1 MRLGGSATAE
11 YSQVLPEQI
20 RETVLL
26 ENDLPREYPDEKQ
39 SILDIHVL
47 LKNGTQNESTSAC

>member
-1 MRLGGSATAE
+1 MELL
-11 YSQVLPEQI
+11 QVLPEQI